1 MLRRPLFWGVVLL
14 AAALAATLAGDDLS
28 FFPFLLM
35 LVGGW
40 CFGFAFVGFTLRM
53 PNRTGVPL
61 HIGVAVV
68 LAALMI
74 VVVEFAGPWLAT
86 LPEPVRAVVV
96 VLQMAA
102 IPAAG
107 WIWLGLLSRVTS
119 AVSRRDAA
127 KRPAPVLRTWERA
140 PSGDGSELRV
150 DAVEMRMRALTL
162 AIVGMILP
170 AGLVAFVLMVVFDDL
185 AMRLGPRIVII
196 ALGLLVGLPVYF
208 VFTASARRRSVP
220 TVIEFGNDEL
230 RLTVGP
236 VHHRVP
242 YRDLDRLLWRPRSD
256 YARIEVRAEGVDLSL
271 LLGLVTPPRGV
282 ERGLPDLP
290 KRVFRR
296 LELAGLSVDRSRRD
310 EVVTFSRPDTRS
322 SSAPGRD
329 ARRSA
334 TRS

>member
-40 CFGFAFVGFTLRM
+40 CFGFAFVGLTLRM
-53 PNRTGVPL
+53 PPRTGVPL
-61 HIGVAVV
+61 HVGVAIV

-86 LPEPVRAVVV
+86 LHEPVRGVVV

-127 KRPAPVLRTWERA
+127 KRPAPVPRTWERA
-140 PSGDGSELRV
+140 ESGDGSELHV

-162 AIVGMILP
+162 AMIGMIVP
-170 AGLVAFVLMVVFDDL
+170 AGLVAFALMVVFDDL

-208 VFTASARRRSVP
+208 AFTSVARRRSLP
-220 TVIEFGNDEL
+220 SVIAFGNDEL
-230 RLTVGP
+230 RVTVGSVP
-236 VHHRVP
+236 HRIR
-242 YRDLDRLLWRPRSD
+242 YRDVDHLLWRPRSD
-256 YARIEVRAEGVDLSL
+256 YARIEVRADDVDLSL
-271 LLGLVTPPRGV
+271 LLGLVKPPRGV

-296 LELAGLSVDRSRRD
+296 LELAGLAVDRSRRD
-310 EVVTFSRPDTRS
+310 EVVTFSRPGTRS
-322 SSAPGRD
+322 SSAPARD